1 MGMGWIDDAAYVL
14 GSELSVA
21 QTLGTGMRTSV
32 ARCWVDG
39 STTATGGARTVIAKC
54 FHSKAMSHNS
64 GGLGIVRE
72 IAGLRSLANAPLCYA
87 ADQDLGVVVME
98 DVPGT
103 SLGTILAG
111 NDPSAALAAA
121 EMWGRATAT
130 VMAASRQETPDR
142 PTCDTVVAFQD
153 TIRRL
158 DPQTRSTGGPASPR
172 LPARGLTT
180 LCAAL
185 GLDVPD
191 DAELEMFA
199 ALRGSET
206 AEVVTQADP
215 RPGNVLITDHA
226 RFVDYEAASVHHPAV
241 DVVNLVMPWASCDGL
256 VGVPT
261 EFVAAVRDGFLAG
274 SRHAGSWLADEPMI
288 SLAGTAATLQLTELS
303 LDSLRRACLDQRSDM
318 ARGAM
323 VHRWSWTAAH
333 GTLTPIIADLCG
345 RMAQRAVRDWGWP
358 EHLSVA
364 HCFSPENLRC
374 QGRPM

>member
-72 IAGLRSLANAPLCYA
+72 IAGLRSLENAPLCYA

-130 VMAASRQETPDR
+130 VMAA
-142 PTCDTVVAFQD
+142 
-153 TIRRL
+153 
-158 DPQTRSTGGPASPR
+158 
-172 LPARGLTT
+172 
-180 LCAAL
+180 
-185 GLDVPD
+185 
-191 DAELEMFA
+191 
-199 ALRGSET
+199 
-206 AEVVTQADP
+206 
-215 RPGNVLITDHA
+215 
-226 RFVDYEAASVHHPAV
+226 
-241 DVVNLVMPWASCDGL
+241 
-256 VGVPT
+256 
-261 EFVAAVRDGFLAG
+261 
-274 SRHAGSWLADEPMI
+274 
-288 SLAGTAATLQLTELS
+288 
-303 LDSLRRACLDQRSDM
+303 
-318 ARGAM
+318 
-323 VHRWSWTAAH
+323 
-333 GTLTPIIADLCG
+333 
-345 RMAQRAVRDWGWP
+345 
-358 EHLSVA
+358 
-364 HCFSPENLRC
+364 
-374 QGRPM
+374 